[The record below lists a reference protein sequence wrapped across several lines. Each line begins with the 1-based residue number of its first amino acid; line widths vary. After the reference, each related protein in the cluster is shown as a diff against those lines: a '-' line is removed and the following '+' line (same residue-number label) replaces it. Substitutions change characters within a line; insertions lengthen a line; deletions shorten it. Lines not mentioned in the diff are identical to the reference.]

1 MAENQDGGREN
12 QPPTGARM
20 RGQSLLHY
28 RRMDGLERL
37 ITGYDPSARPDAA
50 RCKRNFGRSET
61 SWAGRTPARF
71 RARAGAM
78 IFDTPTQVGQT
89 RKMSAYAHLRQD
101 YSLAGLSEKDLARDP
116 FRQFE
121 KWFQEAEAAKIPE
134 PNAMVLATAGHDGRP
149 STRTL
154 LLKGLDG
161 RGFVFYTSFESR
173 KGRELEASPRASLL
187 FPWIALERQVMVEGP
202 ATKVAREETEAYFHS
217 RPRLS
222 QLAAWASPQ
231 STILSGRAI
240 LDEAMKTLEK
250 KYAGAEV
257 PLPPYWGGFRV
268 APETVEFWQG
278 RRNRLHDRLRY
289 RREKNGDW
297 IIERLA
303 P

>member
-1 MAENQDGGREN
+1 
-12 QPPTGARM
+12 
-20 RGQSLLHY
+20 
-28 RRMDGLERL
+28 
-37 ITGYDPSARPDAA
+37 
-50 RCKRNFGRSET
+50 
-61 SWAGRTPARF
+61 
-71 RARAGAM
+71 
-78 IFDTPTQVGQT
+78 
-89 RKMSAYAHLRQD
+89 MSAYADLRRD

-134 PNAMVLATAGHDGRP
+134 PNALILATASRDGRP

-161 RGFVFYTSFESR
+161 RGFVFYKNFESR
-173 KGRELEASPRASLL
+173 KGRELGANPHASLL
-187 FPWIALERQVMVEGP
+187 FPWIALERQVIVEGP
-202 ATKVAREETEAYFHS
+202 VTRVAREEAEAYFHS
-217 RPRLS
+217 RPRPS

-240 LDEAMKTLEK
+240 LDEAMKALEK

-257 PLPPYWGGFRV
+257 PLPPHWGGFRL

-289 RREKNGDW
+289 RREKNSDW